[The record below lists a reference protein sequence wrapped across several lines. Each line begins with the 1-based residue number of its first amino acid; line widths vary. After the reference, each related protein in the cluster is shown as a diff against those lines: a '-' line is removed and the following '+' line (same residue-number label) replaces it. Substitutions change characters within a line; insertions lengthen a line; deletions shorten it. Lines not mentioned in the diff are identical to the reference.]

1 MGCVK
6 EEKISQCGKMFVKIK
21 IGNDELNELLD
32 IKGFEVCHDKD
43 ILLKHY

>member
-1 MGCVK
+1 MC
-6 EEKISQCGKMFVKIK
+6 IRDRSQCGKMFVKIK

-32 IKGFEVCHDKD
+32 IKGFEVCHDED